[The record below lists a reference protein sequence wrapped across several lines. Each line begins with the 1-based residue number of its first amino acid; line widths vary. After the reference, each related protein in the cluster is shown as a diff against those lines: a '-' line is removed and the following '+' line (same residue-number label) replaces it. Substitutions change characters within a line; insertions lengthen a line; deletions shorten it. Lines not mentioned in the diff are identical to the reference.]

1 MFRTITTTARIQYK
15 NNYTKINFK
24 DTKNAYRLLNDN
36 KLKKQ
41 QQIYKLFNMFSKNE
55 NMGQK
60 AITTFMNTKPPLI
73 YPVIQNKLF
82 DQFCGGEDL
91 DSLTPLIKNIKNNN
105 VTPMLNY
112 GVEYSTKE
120 EDLDNCKDEMINMIK
135 YLDKQKMNNLKGQSI
150 IRVTGVMS
158 HNRLRKIQNG
168 YAFNSLE
175 KDLWKKDLSRLE
187 NICEYAVAKKVKL
200 LFDAETIDIQT
211 IIHNLSLQMMQRF
224 NGNKPRIYGT
234 IQFYR
239 KDSHEQL
246 NRLLKDGHDNK
257 YIPGLKLVRGAYI
270 HDETLAGRR
279 HLLHDTKFE
288 TDKSYNEGVTVCLN
302 NIDSIAV
309 CFAGHNTNT
318 VKHIISGLISND
330 IPAYSPNIMLAQ
342 MQGMRN
348 DITFNLSDVNVSQ
361 FIPYGKKNFLFPY
374 LVRRGI
380 ENSSALGGSKEEL
393 RLITKEIKRR
403 KDKE

>member
-1 MFRTITTTARIQYK
+1 MFRTFATKIK
-15 NNYTKINFK
+15 HNNYCKINFK
-24 DTKNAYRLLNDN
+24 NTKKAYNLLDDN
-36 KLKKQ
+36 KLRDQ
-41 QQIYKLFNMFSKNE
+41 QQLYKLFNLFSKNE

-60 AITTFMNTKPPLI
+60 AITTFMETKPPVI
-73 YPVIQNKLF
+73 YPIIQNKLF
-82 DQFCGGEDL
+82 NQFCGGEDL
-91 DSLTPLIKNIKNNN
+91 NSLTPLIKNIKNNN

-120 EDLDNCKDEMINMIK
+120 EDLESCKDEMIDMIK
-135 YLDKQKMNNLKGQSI
+135 YLKSQRMNNLKGQSI

-158 HNRLRKIQNG
+158 HDRLRKIQNG
-168 YAFNSLE
+168 QTFSSIEKELWE
-175 KDLWKKDLSRLE
+175 KDSKRLE
-187 NICEYAVAKKVKL
+187 NICEYAVANKVKL

-211 IIHNLSLQMMQRF
+211 IIHNLSLKMMRRF

-239 KDSHEQL
+239 KDSHDQL
-246 NRLLKDGHDNK
+246 NALIKHGRDNK
-257 YIPGLKLVRGAYI
+257 YTPGLKMVRGAYI

-288 TDKSYNEGVTVCLN
+288 TDKSYNEGVTTCLN
-302 NIDSIAV
+302 NIDSVAV

-330 IPAYSPNIMLAQ
+330 IPVNSPNIMLAQ
-342 MQGMRN
+342 MYGMRN
-348 DITFNLSDVNVSQ
+348 DITFNLMDVNVSQ
-361 FIPYGKKNFLFPY
+361 FIPYGKKDFLFPY

-380 ENSSALGGSKEEL
+380 ENSSALGGSQEEL
-393 RLITKEIKRR
+393 NLIKKEIKRR
-403 KDKE
+403 GMKQNQ